1 MAWLTLGVWVI
12 TFLIALPLGA
22 GLLQGRISLGIQALA
37 VGAGL
42 VTLIIYLSAGEPS
55 GWVWATSIA
64 GALGP
69 LALSVGTAGLISDRE
84 SFAANSQQ
92 VDEHEALLAGVELP
106 LLLVAVLL
114 AAFVGLVGT
123 SI

>member
-1 MAWLTLGVWVI
+1 MAWLTLGVWII
-12 TFLIALPLGA
+12 TLLIALPLGA
-22 GLLQGRISLGIQALA
+22 GVLQGRISLGLQAMA

-42 VTLIIYLSAGEPS
+42 ITLIIYLSAGEPS
-55 GWVWATSIA
+55 GWAWATSIA
-64 GALGP
+64 GALGL
-69 LALSVGTAGLISDRE
+69 LALSVGAAGLTSDRE
-84 SFAANSQQ
+84 SFAANSQR

-114 AAFVGLVGT
+114 AAFVALVGS

>member
-1 MAWLTLGVWVI
+1 MAWLTLGVWII
-12 TFLIALPLGA
+12 TFLIALPVGA
-22 GLLQGRISLGIQALA
+22 GLLQGRTSLGIQALA
-37 VGAGL
+37 VSVGL

-55 GWVWATSIA
+55 GWAWAASIA
-64 GALGP
+64 GALGL
-69 LALSVGTAGLISDRE
+69 LALSVGAAGLTSDRD

-114 AAFVGLVGT
+114 AAFVALVGT